1 MPDLIARTA
10 ASVAE
15 LRAVAA
21 RGGLCAILDACDE
34 PRVPI
39 RVAELGPNAAPL
51 YQGKAQQELSAI
63 APYLVRVDPD
73 TLAWITDALWTDP
86 WGVFVF
92 TDAPLEAVRT
102 HFRRFLLVDAPDG
115 GQWYFRF
122 YDPRVLT
129 KFLPTCDAAQVT
141 DFFGPVEAFGC
152 VDLETY
158 GVTLT
163 RQKWLDPGV
172 ANKPRIV
179 YRKVAR

>member
-1 MPDLIARTA
+1 MPELITSAV

-15 LRAVAA
+15 LRQVAA

-39 RVAELGPNAAPL
+39 RVAALGSDAAPL
-51 YQGKAQQELSAI
+51 YQGKAQEELWAI

-73 TLAWITDALWTDP
+73 ALMWITESLWTDP
-86 WGVFVF
+86 WGVFVIS
-92 TDAPLEAVRT
+92 DAPLEAVRT

-122 YDPRVLT
+122 YDPRVLA

-141 DFFGPVEAFGC
+141 DFFGPVEAFGW
-152 VDLETY
+152 VDLDTY

-163 RQKWLDPGV
+163 RQKWFDPGV
-172 ANKPRIV
+172 ANKPRIA
-179 YRKVAR
+179 YRKVAL